1 MRRRRRLRK
10 RKQDSGAP
18 KWMVTYSDMVTLV
31 LVFFILLFSM
41 SRIDLVKFQAIS
53 ESFRDRAIFDFFPSP
68 VPMDH
73 PSDNPEFKEGDEE
86 PGEFNYPPRPDD
98 EDEEEKR
105 DALSELMEEVEE
117 FLDEEDLHNVVTAN
131 RTERGVVLVL
141 QERILFDSGEATILS
156 SGEPFL
162 QKIGKLFT
170 NIPNHIKVEGH
181 TDSVP
186 MHSYRYPSNWELS
199 GARASSVIR
208 YLLDEFPLDEKR
220 FSLAGYGETRPVKPN
235 TSSENRQANRRVE
248 IVILNEGE
256 DPDQDN

>member
-1 MRRRRRLRK
+1 MNHIRRKIFMRRRRRLIK
-10 RKQDSGAP
+10 LKQYSGALIC
-18 KWMVTYSDMVTLV
+18 MVSYSDMVTLV

-117 FLDEEDLHNVVTAN
+117 FLDEEDLHNV
-131 RTERGVVLVL
+131 E
-141 QERILFDSGEATILS
+141 
-156 SGEPFL
+156 
-162 QKIGKLFT
+162 IG
-170 NIPNHIKVEGH
+170 
-181 TDSVP
+181 
-186 MHSYRYPSNWELS
+186 
-199 GARASSVIR
+199 RASCR
-208 YLLDEFPLDEKR
+208 E
-220 FSLAGYGETRPVKPN
+220 
-235 TSSENRQANRRVE
+235 RV
-248 IVILNEGE
+248 
-256 DPDQDN
+256 

>member
-1 MRRRRRLRK
+1 
-10 RKQDSGAP
+10 
-18 KWMVTYSDMVTLV
+18 
-31 LVFFILLFSM
+31 
-41 SRIDLVKFQAIS
+41 
-53 ESFRDRAIFDFFPSP
+53 
-68 VPMDH
+68 
-73 PSDNPEFKEGDEE
+73 
-86 PGEFNYPPRPDD
+86 
-98 EDEEEKR
+98 
-105 DALSELMEEVEE
+105 MEEVEE
-117 FLDEEDLHNVVTAN
+117 FLDEENLHNVVTAN

-162 QKIGKLFT
+162 IQISKLFT
-170 NIPNHIKVEGH
+170 NIPNYIKVEGH

-248 IVILNEGE
+248 IVILKDRKSTRLNSSHVAISYAVFCLKKKTIVQVKRYGE
-256 DPDQDN
+256 NLLNKDKKN